1 VTRRSPSWAA
11 RKPSSTRAPR
21 SEGAVTGNLAR
32 LRLIGLVVTLAA
44 VALAVLLVVAR
55 SPEDAQR
62 GVDDA
67 GAWAPVAF
75 VVAATLLTCAFF
87 PFPVMA
93 ASAGLLFGVT
103 GGTALSITGGTLGA
117 LAAFLIARY
126 VAREGAEELA
136 GDRLTR
142 VRAFVARR
150 GFVAVLYA
158 RIFPGVPRDLANYVF
173 GITRVGFVAYA
184 VATVLGIAPRAYAY
198 TALGG
203 TLGDLTSTQSVVAV
217 SVLVAMGLL
226 GLALV
231 ALERRRAA

>member
-1 VTRRSPSWAA
+1 VSA
-11 RKPSSTRAPR
+11 RP
-21 SEGAVTGNLAR
+21 TGTFAR
-32 LRLIGLVVTLAA
+32 LRLIGLVVALGA
-44 VALAVLLVVAR
+44 VALAVLLVIAR
-55 SPEDAQR
+55 SPQDVRRA
-62 GVDDA
+62 VDDA
-67 GAWAPVAF
+67 GAWAPVAY
-75 VVAATLLTCAFF
+75 VLAATLLTCAFF
-87 PFPVMA
+87 PFPIMA

-126 VAREGAEELA
+126 VAREGAEDLA

-173 GITRVGFVAYA
+173 GITRVGFAAYA
-184 VATVLGIAPRAYAY
+184 LATVLGIAPRAYAY

-203 TLGDLTSTQSVVAV
+203 TLGDLTSTQSIVAV
-217 SVLVAMGLL
+217 SVLVAMGAL

-231 ALERRRAA
+231 ALERRHRS

>member
-1 VTRRSPSWAA
+1 M
-11 RKPSSTRAPR
+11 
-21 SEGAVTGNLAR
+21 
-32 LRLIGLVVTLAA
+32 
-44 VALAVLLVVAR
+44 LLVIAR
-55 SPEDAQR
+55 SPEDVRRA
-62 GVDDA
+62 VDDA

-103 GGTALSITGGTLGA
+103 RGTALSITGGTLGA

-126 VAREGAEELA
+126 AARDGAEDLA

-173 GITRVGFVAYA
+173 GITRVGFTAYA
-184 VATVLGIAPRAYAY
+184 AATLLGIAPRAYAY

-203 TLGDLTSTQSVVAV
+203 TLGDLTSMQSIVAV
-217 SVLVAMGLL
+217 SVLVAMGLS

-231 ALERRRAA
+231 AFERRRGSM